1 MCSYIL
7 SCLQNIW
14 TSTQQRRDVTVTS
27 EAESQE
33 TQAHTVQGGTGVEG
47 EGEREEERSREG
59 GEQEKEEVRSKQPE
73 GREEG
78 AAGEDASITA
88 DVVRKFQQQ
97 LEEIKVA
104 PR

>member
-1 MCSYIL
+1 MTL
-7 SCLQNIW
+7 A
-14 TSTQQRRDVTVTS
+14 S

-33 TQAHTVQGGTGVEG
+33 TQAHTVQGGTEVASGER
-47 EGEREEERSREG
+47 EGERTREG
-59 GEQEKEEVRSKQPE
+59 GRQEEEVSSKQTE
-73 GREEG
+73 SREED
-78 AAGEDASITA
+78 AAGEDASITS